1 MEEADGIRMSKLK
14 LCMWACIW
22 SFLMTGCS
30 ALWSEEA
37 LEAESTK
44 VYVEMNVAQP
54 EYGEEKDAATEV
66 EDLSEQEVSGETP
79 ESGEQEPGA
88 DMGQNVPE
96 NNLSEGVTAMGQATT
111 GDVAVE
117 GMDETLQEM
126 PQENPYAYFEDA
138 LFIGDSRTV
147 GLREYGIFE
156 NSDFFATPGLSIY
169 AIPRTTVTVHD
180 LEDISLEELLEK
192 KDYGK
197 IYLMLGMNELGYNF
211 EQTVER
217 YRAFVE
223 DLQAKEPDAK
233 LYLCANQHVTLLRT
247 ENDDIFNNPNINKI
261 NEEIRKLAE
270 EKELTYLDV
279 NVLFD
284 DENGNLN
291 EEYTSDD
298 SHILGT
304 YYADWCE
311 WLVENIS
318 E

>member
-14 LCMWACIW
+14 LCVLACIW

-30 ALWSEEA
+30 AFWSDDREA
-37 LEAESTK
+37 LEADSTK
-44 VYVEMNVAQP
+44 IYVEMNVAQP
-54 EYGEEKDAATEV
+54 QEDSQEDTTGMYEDSDEGVIGGSETNADNGEAVATEDSVETMGGTAGTAAEQTGEEE
-66 EDLSEQEVSGETP
+66 
-79 ESGEQEPGA
+79 
-88 DMGQNVPE
+88 
-96 NNLSEGVTAMGQATT
+96 
-111 GDVAVE
+111 
-117 GMDETLQEM
+117 
-126 PQENPYAYFEDA
+126 PQEADPYAYFEDA

-147 GLREYGIFE
+147 GLREYGVFE

-169 AIPRTTVTVHD
+169 AIPRTTVTVHE
-180 LEDISLEELLEK
+180 LEDVSLDELLEQ

-211 EQTVER
+211 DQTVER

-223 DLQAKEPDAK
+223 DLQAKEPDA
-233 LYLCANQHVTLLRT
+233 LIYLCANMHVTIVRT

-270 EKELTYLDV
+270 EKELPFLDI

-284 DENGNLN
+284 DENGNLK

-298 SHILGT
+298 SHVLGV
-304 YYADWCE
+304 YYEDWCQ
-311 WLVENIS
+311 WLAENIS

>member
-1 MEEADGIRMSKLK
+1 MEEADGIRMRQLK
-14 LCMWACIW
+14 ICILAGIW

-30 ALWSEEA
+30 AFFRTESGV

-44 VYVEMNVAQP
+44 VYVEMKEETSKEEVP
-54 EYGEEKDAATEV
+54 EVSDTLEVEKIIQESAEDAGLQEESVEITDTSEESTEV
-66 EDLSEQEVSGETP
+66 MGEASNGETEP
-79 ESGEQEPGA
+79 EE
-88 DMGQNVPE
+88 DY
-96 NNLSEGVTAMGQATT
+96 T
-111 GDVAVE
+111 
-117 GMDETLQEM
+117 
-126 PQENPYAYFEDA
+126 YFDDA
-138 LFIGDSRTV
+138 LFIGDSRTA
-147 GLREYGIFE
+147 GLREYGLFT

-169 AIPRTTVTVHD
+169 AVPRTKVTVHEW
-180 LEDISLEELLEK
+180 EDVTLDELLEGK
-192 KDYGK
+192 EYGK

-217 YRAFVE
+217 YRTFVE
-223 DLQAKEPDAK
+223 DLQAKEPQAK
-233 LYLCANQHVTLLRT
+233 LYLCANLHVTVVRT
-247 ENDDIFNNPNINKI
+247 ENDDIFNNANINKM

-298 SHILGT
+298 SHVLGR
-304 YYADWCE
+304 YYEDWCR
-311 WLVENIS
+311 WLAENIS